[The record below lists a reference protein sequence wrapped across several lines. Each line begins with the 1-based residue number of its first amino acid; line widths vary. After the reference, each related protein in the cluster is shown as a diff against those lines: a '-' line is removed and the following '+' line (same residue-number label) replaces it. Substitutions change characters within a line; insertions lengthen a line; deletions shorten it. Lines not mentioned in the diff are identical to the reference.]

1 MTYVVKSLGPGG
13 VEAMRQL
20 WNRLRRGLLRARS
33 FSGKYRCAVCGN
45 RVSRF
50 RCLAATHPETAQN
63 LKKHGFRH
71 VDETFNMDQYS
82 CPFCGACD
90 RDRMYALY
98 LNKYLT
104 GPSARIRIVDFAPL
118 KSLSQF
124 IRHKLESMGGAHV
137 YRTADL
143 YDPQADDKV
152 DLMDMKLYKDGEFDF
167 FICSHVLEHVE
178 ADRKA
183 LSELFRITKPG
194 GCGILMAPIALTI
207 DQTDEDPRLTDE
219 AERWRR
225 FGQNDHVRL
234 YSKQGFLDRLVE
246 AGFEVQQL
254 GVDYFGKP
262 SFEEN
267 AIGLG
272 SVLYVVRRPASDVRD
287 TDWVTV
293 VPAHHER
300 MPSEIKT

>member
-1 MTYVVKSLGPGG
+1 
-13 VEAMRQL
+13 
-20 WNRLRRGLLRARS
+20 
-33 FSGKYRCAVCGN
+33 
-45 RVSRF
+45 
-50 RCLAATHPETAQN
+50 
-63 LKKHGFRH
+63 
-71 VDETFNMDQYS
+71 
-82 CPFCGACD
+82 
-90 RDRMYALY
+90 
-98 LNKYLT
+98 LNKYLA
-104 GPSARIRIVDFAPL
+104 GAGAPIRIVDFAPL

-124 IRHKLESMGGAHV
+124 IRHKLESLGRPHA

-143 YDPQADDKV
+143 YDPEANDKV
-152 DLMDMKLYKDGEFDF
+152 DLMDMKLYRDGEFDF

-178 ADRKA
+178 DDRKA

-194 GCGILMAPIALTI
+194 GRGILMAPIALTI

-254 GVDYFGKP
+254 GVDYFGKA

-267 AIGLG
+267 AIGRG
-272 SVLYVVRRPASDVRD
+272 SILYVVSRLAADVRD
-287 TDWVTV
+287 SD
-293 VPAHHER
+293 
-300 MPSEIKT
+300 

>member
-1 MTYVVKSLGPGG
+1 
-13 VEAMRQL
+13 MRHL
-20 WNRLRRGLLRARS
+20 RNRLRRGLLRARS
-33 FSGKYRCAVCGN
+33 LFGKYRCAVCGN

-71 VDETFNMDQYS
+71 VDETFNEDQYS

-98 LNKYLT
+98 LNKYLA
-104 GPSARIRIVDFAPL
+104 GASAQIRIVDFAPL

-124 IRHKLESMGGAHV
+124 IRRKLESLGGAHI

-152 DLMDMKLYKDGEFDF
+152 DLMDMKLYEEGEFDF

-178 ADRKA
+178 DDRKA
-183 LSELFRITKPG
+183 LSELFRITRPG
-194 GCGILMAPIALTI
+194 GWGIAMVPIALGLQDI
-207 DQTDEDPRLTDE
+207 DEDPRLTDE
-219 AERWRR
+219 SERWRR

-254 GVDYFGKP
+254 GADYFGKA

-267 AIGLG
+267 AIDLG
-272 SVLYVVRRPASDVRD
+272 SVLYVVSRPGSDVRNS
-287 TDWVTV
+287 DWVTV
-293 VPAHHER
+293 VSAHHER
-300 MPSEIKT
+300 VPSEVKT